1 MSFSF
6 APYPQ
11 NRHPPY
17 NYAEPFFDQLET
29 EFLKPDWCPWYT
41 TFQIYIGCNRHDNF
55 IGRYKWGIELGI
67 YSLLYAMTIQN
78 TIWDRWGR
86 GERTPRDH
94 KGSPLIYE
102 DHRGATHTH
111 INRQQGRLN
120 IKRTKTAWL
129 EGTRR
134 TLRWMVQSLFC
145 SSFKRF

>member
-17 NYAEPFFDQLET
+17 NYAEPSF
-29 EFLKPDWCPWYT
+29 WS
-41 TFQIYIGCNRHDNF
+41 IGNRISKAWLMPLIHHIPN
-55 IGRYKWGIELGI
+55 I
-67 YSLLYAMTIQN
+67 SVATAMTILLVGTN
-78 TIWDRWGR
+78 GESNWGYTQHCYMLWQFKHYLGQMGER
-86 GERTPRDH
+86 GENSRDH

-120 IKRTKTAWL
+120 IKRTKNSMTWGDASDV
-129 EGTRR
+129 EMNGP
-134 TLRWMVQSLFC
+134 VSLLLF
-145 SSFKRF
+145 F